1 MIRSMT
7 GFGSASRT
15 VQGVVV
21 SVEVRSIN
29 SRFLDSRFK
38 LPKQLEMLEEPM
50 NRKVRESCDRGRVS
64 VMVSVEQSNGSVN
77 GALELDR
84 ERFESYKNL
93 TEEISEDYGCEI
105 TLTDL
110 VDVKELLIAQAPVD
124 LEKASVMSVLDE
136 ALSQLRDMQSTEGEV
151 LANDIRKR
159 VERMGTLLNEISETA
174 AANAEALR
182 EEYREKIASILD
194 GIDVDESRIT
204 MEAAVLSDKADVT
217 EECVRCASHL
227 EQVGQLVAGDDPAG
241 KRLNFLL
248 QEVVR
253 EINTIGS
260 KSGDLTIINRVVDLK
275 EESEKIKEQV
285 QNIL

>member
-7 GFGSASRT
+7 GFGSASQT

-93 TEEISEDYGCEI
+93 TEKISEDFGCEI
-105 TLTDL
+105 PLTDL
-110 VDVKELLIAQAPVD
+110 VDVRELLIAEEPVD

>member
-7 GFGSASRT
+7 GFGSASQT

-93 TEEISEDYGCEI
+93 TEKISEDFGCEI
-105 TLTDL
+105 PLTDL
-110 VDVKELLIAQAPVD
+110 VDVRELLIAEEPVD

-260 KSGDLTIINRVVDLK
+260 KTGDLTIINRVVDLK